1 MADSDPTTDP
11 EIAADDQVDEDAD
24 LAIDDAAD
32 EGRQR
37 LWIRS
42 LTPLLQLRNHDS
54 DPSSRVQFALDQMYV
69 AACERVAR
77 ILRSDLSADKNP
89 D

>member
-11 EIAADDQVDEDAD
+11 QIAADDQVDEDQD

-42 LTPLLQLRNHDS
+42 LTPLLQLRSHET
-54 DPSSRVQFALDQMYV
+54 DPSSRVQFAFDQMYV

-77 ILRSDLSADKNP
+77 ILRSDLANGE
-89 D
+89 

>member
-11 EIAADDQVDEDAD
+11 QVQADEAELDEDQD
-24 LAIDDAAD
+24 LAVDDAAD

-42 LTPLLQLRNHDS
+42 LTPLLQLRSHET
-54 DPSSRVQFALDQMYV
+54 DPSSRVQFAFDQMYV

-77 ILRSDLSADKNP
+77 ILRSDLANSE
-89 D
+89 

>member
-11 EIAADDQVDEDAD
+11 QIAADDQVDEDQD

-42 LTPLLQLRNHDS
+42 LTPLLQLRSHET
-54 DPSSRVQFALDQMYV
+54 DPSSRVQFAFDQMYV

-77 ILRSDLSADKNP
+77 ILRSDLANSE
-89 D
+89 